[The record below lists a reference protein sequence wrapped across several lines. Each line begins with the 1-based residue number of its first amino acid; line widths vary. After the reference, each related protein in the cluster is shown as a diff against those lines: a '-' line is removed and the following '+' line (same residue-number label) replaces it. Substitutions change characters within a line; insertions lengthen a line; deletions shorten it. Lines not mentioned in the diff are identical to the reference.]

1 MTTTI
6 IDPVAQTFIIDG
18 NNYPNGAFLSSICLF
33 FRTKPTTNI
42 PVNLSIVPT
51 LNGYPNGTSLDY
63 SVVSLPATSV
73 VASTISTTNTS
84 TESPHYKDPAS
95 WTKFSFSAPVYINPN
110 VLYAFVVQS
119 SSSDYTMWSA
129 KQSDF
134 ALLSTSKALSTDLP
148 PTVPT
153 KISKSPYVGDL
164 FESQNALTWTAD
176 LTQDLM
182 FVINRCK
189 FTSDVSTIPFVVPA
203 GLPQRKT
210 IETNMATATSNS
222 TYDALNVS
230 TTDFT
235 PPGTAITYQYTTTL
249 NSGLTD
255 GPNSIIPGKYGT
267 PKSTDVYLNDN
278 KLSRVL
284 DYSSNNSFILEA
296 TLSTTDDTVSPVIS
310 EDGLALYTTRYRINN
325 MGISNNDIILVNGGI
340 GYLSN
345 ANGTISSPSIS
356 VSSPDATWGSQA
368 YVSANVYMG
377 NIVSVYVTTEG
388 AGYLTTPTVTI
399 TATANSNSVV
409 QINGETSKSG
419 GNGYARYLTQPI
431 TLSEGNDSGDLRVFF
446 SAYRPVNTEISVYY
460 KIVSREDTQKIDDC
474 NWQLMTLVNGSS
486 AYSTSMANI
495 IEYEAAPGVNNV
507 ANNSVSYVSGV
518 NGFSYTSF
526 YQYMIKIVMSS
537 SDSTFSPF
545 LKDMRTIAL
554 PSGTGL

>member
-73 VASTISTTNTS
+73 VANINA
-84 TESPHYKDPAS
+84 TESPHYKDSAT

-119 SSSDYTMWSA
+119 SSSDYTLWSA

-134 ALLSTSKALSTDLP
+134 ALLSTSKAAPTDIA

-189 FTSDVSTIPFVVPA
+189 FISDAATIPFVVPA

-210 IETNMATATSNS
+210 IETNMATATSNA
-222 TYDALNVS
+222 TYDALNVA

-284 DYSSNNSFILEA
+284 DYTSNNSFILEA
-296 TLSTTDDTVSPVIS
+296 SLSTTDDTVSPVIS

-399 TATANSNSVV
+399 TATANSNSVI

-486 AYSTSMANI
+486 TYSTSMSNI

-507 ANNSVSYVSGV
+507 ANNYVSYVSGV

>member
-73 VASTISTTNTS
+73 VANIDA
-84 TESPHYKDPAS
+84 TESPHYKDS
-95 WTKFSFSAPVYINPN
+95 DTWTKFSFSAPVYINPN

-119 SSSDYTMWSA
+119 SSSDYTLWSA

-134 ALLSTSKALSTDLP
+134 ALLSTSKAAPTDIA

-189 FTSDVSTIPFVVPA
+189 FTSDAATIPFVVPA

-210 IETNMATATSNS
+210 IETNMATATSNA

-284 DYSSNNSFILEA
+284 DYTSNNSFILEA
-296 TLSTTDDTVSPVIS
+296 SLSTTDDTVSPVIS

-399 TATANSNSVV
+399 TATANSNSVI

-486 AYSTSMANI
+486 TYSTSMSNI

-507 ANNSVSYVSGV
+507 ANNYVSYVSGV

-537 SDSTFSPF
+537 SDSTFSPL